1 MRNINKS
8 KRLNKSSIKG
18 AAKGGAATVMPLQYY
33 NPGLRAPS
41 AGEGQQLLVSSAP
54 MNVRPKIGGERKSR
68 KAPRWPTRKSKT
80 ASRKSRKAPRC
91 PIRKSKTASRK
102 VRDKIARRTTLALK
116 AAWAARI
123 KAAHLKEVSRKSR
136 KSRGGFV
143 PSIMDGFVAAASR
156 FIVPVALFAG
166 YKLLTRKQKKHK

>member
-33 NPGLRAPS
+33 NPGAAPPS
-41 AGEGQQLLVSSAP
+41 ASAGRDLLGAIP
-54 MNVRPKIGGERKSR
+54 PIGVRPKIGGERKSR

-80 ASRKSRKAPRC
+80 ASRK
-91 PIRKSKTASRK
+91 
-102 VRDKIARRTTLALK
+102 VRDKIARRATLALK

-136 KSRGGFV
+136 KSHKSYGGFV
-143 PSIMDGFVAAASR
+143 PSVMDGFVTAASQ
-156 FIVPVALFAG
+156 FIVPLALYSG
-166 YKLLTRKQKKHK
+166 YKLLSRKQKK

>member
-1 MRNINKS
+1 MPLKS
-8 KRLNKSSIKG
+8 KRRHTYKRRV
-18 AAKGGAATVMPLQYY
+18 GGGPTVMPLQYY

-68 KAPRWPTRKSKT
+68 KAPRWPTH
-80 ASRKSRKAPRC
+80 
-91 PIRKSKTASRK
+91 KSKTASRK
-102 VRDKIARRTTLALK
+102 VRDKIARRATLALK

-136 KSRGGFV
+136 KSHKSRKAHKSRGGFV
-143 PSIMDGFVAAASR
+143 PSVMDGFVTAASQ
-156 FIVPVALFAG
+156 FIVPLALYSG
-166 YKLLTRKQKKHK
+166 YKLLSRKQKK

>member
-1 MRNINKS
+1 MRNRNKS

-33 NPGLRAPS
+33 NPGAAPPS
-41 AGEGQQLLVSSAP
+41 ASAGRDLLGAIP
-54 MNVRPKIGGERKSR
+54 PIGVRPKIGGERKSR

-80 ASRKSRKAPRC
+80 ASRK
-91 PIRKSKTASRK
+91 
-102 VRDKIARRTTLALK
+102 VRDKIARRATLALK

>member
-1 MRNINKS
+1 MRNRNKS

-33 NPGLRAPS
+33 NPGAAPPS
-41 AGEGQQLLVSSAP
+41 ASAGRDLLGAIP
-54 MNVRPKIGGERKSR
+54 PIGVRPKIGGERKSR

-80 ASRKSRKAPRC
+80 ASRK
-91 PIRKSKTASRK
+91 
-102 VRDKIARRTTLALK
+102 VRDKIARRATLALK

-136 KSRGGFV
+136 KSRKSRGGFV
-143 PSIMDGFVAAASR
+143 PSIMDGFVAAASQ
-156 FIVPVALFAG
+156 FIVPLALYSG
-166 YKLLTRKQKKHK
+166 YKLLSRKQKK